1 MLLLTKLREIV
12 TKSIKKK
19 ISNFLPMTLWH
30 HLTGFFTL
38 PVYLITITC
47 HSIYDS
53 IHCFG
58 IIAVQSHSLDSPDD
72 QKNQDKVL
80 LQENKWKTWWCHVT
94 YIHKDIFFSLFFA
107 FQFNHFSF
115 STPQT
120 MGGHPEQ
127 IFAFCYE
134 SINQFI
140 HASHSFHFHF
150 LLFLFVT
157 LMHFIFTFIGHYHLL
172 TNNPKQGERYPVGY
186 LLIWQH
192 CFIWQCWND

>member
-1 MLLLTKLREIV
+1 
-12 TKSIKKK
+12 
-19 ISNFLPMTLWH
+19 MTLWH

-58 IIAVQSHSLDSPDD
+58 IIAVQSHSLDSPDE
-72 QKNQDKVL
+72 QKK
-80 LQENKWKTWWCHVT
+80 KIKIKCYFKKTNEKLDDAMSHT
-94 YIHKDIFFSLFFA
+94 FTKTFFFLSSLP
-107 FQFNHFSF
+107 FNLIIFSF

-150 LLFLFVT
+150 FIIFVCHIDAF
-157 LMHFIFTFIGHYHLL
+157 HFYIH
-172 TNNPKQGERYPVGY
+172 
-186 LLIWQH
+186 
-192 CFIWQCWND
+192 

>member
-1 MLLLTKLREIV
+1 MN
-12 TKSIKKK
+12 KKK
-19 ISNFLPMTLWH
+19 IKIKCYFKKTNEKLDDAMSHTFTKTFFFLSSL
-30 HLTGFFTL
+30 LFN
-38 PVYLITITC
+38 LII
-47 HSIYDS
+47 
-53 IHCFG
+53 
-58 IIAVQSHSLDSPDD
+58 
-72 QKNQDKVL
+72 
-80 LQENKWKTWWCHVT
+80 
-94 YIHKDIFFSLFFA
+94 
-107 FQFNHFSF
+107 FSF

-157 LMHFIFTFIGHYHLL
+157 LMHFIFTFIDHYHLL

-192 CFIWQCWND
+192 CFIWQC